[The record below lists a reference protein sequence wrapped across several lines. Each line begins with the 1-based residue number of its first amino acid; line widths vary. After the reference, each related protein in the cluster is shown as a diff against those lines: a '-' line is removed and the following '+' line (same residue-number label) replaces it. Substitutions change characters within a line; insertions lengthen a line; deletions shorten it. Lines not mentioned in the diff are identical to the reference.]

1 MCPRSHGELQDQ
13 DGDPGPLSP
22 SSVFPECRAPPTFP
36 YLPSFPTPVPSTVPH
51 GFFIPTHSKTTAWEA
66 GHVRFSPQTRSSLEN
81 LRISPLALRESQY
94 SSEPQD
100 PLQGEQAE
108 IQLAENGR
116 IQTRCPVPHTHQHLR
131 SVPAPGPALLLPPSP
146 QRTLIFH
153 SAEAL
158 ERMRMCVS
166 RMMTAL
172 ARLPVG
178 KRGTFPQPSVHM
190 A

>member
-1 MCPRSHGELQDQ
+1 MNAVPHPPSLTYPHFPL
-13 DGDPGPLSP
+13 LSP
-22 SSVFPECRAPPTFP
+22 PLCPTASSV
-36 YLPSFPTPVPSTVPH
+36 LPTP
-51 GFFIPTHSKTTAWEA
+51 KTTAREA
-66 GHVRFSPQTRSSLEN
+66 GHVGFSSQTRSSVQD

-94 SSEPQD
+94 SSEPQH
-100 PLQGEQAE
+100 PLQREQAE

-131 SVPAPGPALLLPPSP
+131 SVPAPGPALLLPLSP

-166 RMMTAL
+166 RLMTAL

-178 KRGTFPQPSVHM
+178 KRVMFPQPSVHM